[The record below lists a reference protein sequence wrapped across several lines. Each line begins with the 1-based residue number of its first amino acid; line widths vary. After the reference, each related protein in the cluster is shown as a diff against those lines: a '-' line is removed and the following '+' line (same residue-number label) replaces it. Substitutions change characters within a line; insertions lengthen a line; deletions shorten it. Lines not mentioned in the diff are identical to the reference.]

1 MIKDSEAL
9 SMLVP
14 SIMALS
20 KDENKQNELKSNIGK
35 LAVSNADEII
45 ATEIL
50 KLI

>member
-9 SMLVP
+9 ETLVP
-14 SIMALS
+14 VLIQLL
-20 KDENKQNELKSNIGK
+20 KDDNKQQELKNNIGK
-35 LAVSNADEII
+35 LAISNADEII